1 MTRCDDSGTH
11 GGDEF
16 TSYGAANEVT
26 KNRENKTDRGIR
38 GPLDD
43 EFNTT
48 TNQKHAG
55 ATEVDILDARSDG
68 DVRGARSHRF
78 WGDRV
83 GRRVKNEL
91 K

>member
-1 MTRCDDSGTH
+1 M
-11 GGDEF
+11 GGMSSRRMGRQMKRQKIE
-16 TSYGAANEVT
+16 
-26 KNRENKTDRGIR
+26 KIKTDRGIR

-55 ATEVDILDARSDG
+55 ATEGDILDARPDG

>member
-1 MTRCDDSGTH
+1 MKTHTTTNQKTVLVMRGGAMMPRCNDSGTH

-16 TSYGAANEVT
+16 TSYGAANEAT

-55 ATEVDILDARSDG
+55 ATEGNILDA
-68 DVRGARSHRF
+68 
-78 WGDRV
+78 
-83 GRRVKNEL
+83 
-91 K
+91 

>member
-16 TSYGAANEVT
+16 TSYGAANEAT
-26 KNRENKTDRGIR
+26 KNRENKTDRGLR
-38 GPLDD
+38 GPLDNKFD
-43 EFNTT
+43 TT

-55 ATEVDILDARSDG
+55 TTIGDILDARPDG
-68 DVRGARSHRF
+68 DVRGARSHQF

-83 GRRVKNEL
+83 GRRLKNEL